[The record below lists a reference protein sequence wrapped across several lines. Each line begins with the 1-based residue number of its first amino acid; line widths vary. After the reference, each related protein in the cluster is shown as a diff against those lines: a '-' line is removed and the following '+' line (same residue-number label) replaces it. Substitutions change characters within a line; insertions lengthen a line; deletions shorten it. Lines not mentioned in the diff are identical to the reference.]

1 MRSNPHHNQTEET
14 KETMPGHLHLLFIR
28 HGETQDNIDRILQG
42 WRDTSLTEKGLR
54 EASVLA
60 DKLTPQHI
68 DAIYHSP
75 LIRITQTIRPVL
87 ESHKDVT
94 TVVADPDLR
103 GQCLGDM
110 EGGSYDTVDMSNP
123 RSADPKPGVE
133 RFDDFVERLKRCMGR
148 ILAKEIP
155 AVGGEDRVVV
165 VATHGVAITSIFKT
179 LESTTNCAGFNPVLA
194 ERGPEAYE
202 VRWTDSDDVAKL
214 VVKEPAELP
223 VKDGQLDWEAIQ
235 GRPFLIETWG
245 KKEKAL

>member
-1 MRSNPHHNQTEET
+1 MAGQ
-14 KETMPGHLHLLFIR
+14 LHLLFIR

-42 WRDTSLTEKGLR
+42 WRDTSLTSKGLR

-60 DKLTPQHI
+60 DKLTSQRI

-75 LIRITQTIRPVL
+75 LIRITQTIEPIL
-87 ESHKDVT
+87 ESHPDVKT
-94 TVVADPDLR
+94 IVADPDLR
-103 GQCLGDM
+103 GQCLGEM
-110 EGGSYDTVDMSNP
+110 EGGSYDTVDMGNP

-133 RFDDFVERLKRCMGR
+133 KFDEFVGRLKQCMGR
-148 ILAKEIP
+148 ILAKEI
-155 AVGGEDRVVV
+155 ALVEAGDRVVV

-202 VRWTDSDDVAKL
+202 VRWTDSDDVARL
-214 VVKEPAELP
+214 VVKAPKDLP
-223 VKDGQLDWEAIQ
+223 VRDGLLEWEAIE
-235 GRPFLIETWG
+235 GRPFLIEIWG